1 VFALLSRSVEHFAA
15 ALYLKGKEGAGMGAV
30 AIQQMADRV
39 ADLMEERLRVRGVGL
54 STKLRR
60 GKRHLPRKVALAASE
75 LADAAEKA
83 QNPKLLV
90 QIDQGKVAENYDIC
104 VRHLNAI
111 NPRNPFVTLLTGV
124 AVTLALGLLL
134 MGVVFIV
141 LQRARGAI

>member
-1 VFALLSRSVEHFAA
+1 LLSRSVEHFAA
-15 ALYLKGKEGAGMGAV
+15 ALYPKVKEGAGMGAV

-60 GKRHLPRKVALAASE
+60 GRRHLPRKVALAASE

>member
-1 VFALLSRSVEHFAA
+1 
-15 ALYLKGKEGAGMGAV
+15 MGAV
-30 AIQQMADRV
+30 AVQQMADRV

-54 STKLRR
+54 STKLRK
-60 GKRHLPRKVALAASE
+60 GKRHLPRKVSLAASA

-83 QNPKLLV
+83 QNPKLFV
-90 QIDQGKVAENYDIC
+90 QIDQNKVAEDYDIC
-104 VRHLNAI
+104 VRYLTMI
-111 NPRNPFVTLLTGV
+111 NPRNPLITLLTGV

>member
-1 VFALLSRSVEHFAA
+1 MS
-15 ALYLKGKEGAGMGAV
+15 AV

-39 ADLMEERLRVRGVGL
+39 ADLMEERLRVYGVGL
-54 STKLRR
+54 SAKLRK
-60 GKRHLPRKVALAASE
+60 GKRHLPRKVAAAARE

-90 QIDQGKVAENYDIC
+90 QIDQGKVAQNYDVC
-104 VRHLNAI
+104 VRHLTGI
-111 NPRNPFVTLLTGV
+111 NPRNPLITLLTGV